1 MRTSVLLG
9 GLVALLLCS
18 SCGNEESSLSN
29 MEKNWYVLE
38 YDPHAGETDMLLYDI
53 YTETGFPIFH
63 NDTLGKQV
71 RYDQGGNAYTYYHVF
86 RPGYSFTATTGS
98 NFRITFM
105 EEEATLQKMA
115 EALRDYVL
123 KPYFQV
129 EAPNFQGKYGP
140 HGILLVDS
148 LLKGKTL
155 DTLYRDVS
163 GVLVLG
169 DKYVMSERI
178 NNKTVR
184 YAFDELTE
192 EQKKEWGWR
201 LAMFE
206 LDRYLKNTWTDRYQA
221 YQDVTKEP
229 EDRNNNVDCYALG
242 SSFNIKNYNMDVTT
256 PRKYG
261 ELSFLKYDKYSVYM
275 PKPVNDL
282 SDFTR
287 MIYEK
292 TDAEIRAEHAG
303 WEMVLRRYEML
314 VQLLKDCGLTHFIKE
329 NR

>member
-1 MRTSVLLG
+1 M
-9 GLVALLLCS
+9 LLCC

-38 YDPHAGETDMLLYDI
+38 YDPNAGETDMLLYDI

-63 NDTLGKQV
+63 NDTIGEQT

-86 RPGYSFTATTGS
+86 RPGYSFTSSGKS
-98 NFRITFM
+98 NYRFTY
-105 EEEATLQKMA
+105 EQDEASLQAFA
-115 EALRDYVL
+115 ETLRDYAL
-123 KPYFQV
+123 RPYFQV
-129 EAPNFQGKYGP
+129 KAPNFQGKYGP

-148 LLKGKTL
+148 LLKSKTL

-163 GVLVLG
+163 GMLVLG

-184 YAFDELTE
+184 YAFKDLTE
-192 EQKKEWGWR
+192 EQKKEWGWG

-206 LDRYLKNTWTDRYQA
+206 LDRYLKNTWTDQYQA

-229 EDRNNNVDCYALG
+229 ENVEGKVLDCYELG
-242 SSFNIKNYNMDVTT
+242 RSFNIVNYNMDVTE

-261 ELSFLKYDKYSVYM
+261 VLAFLKYDKYSVYM
-275 PKPVNDL
+275 PQPLNDL
-282 SDFTR
+282 SAFVR

-292 TDAEIRAEHAG
+292 TDAEIRAVHAG
-303 WEMVLRRYEML
+303 WEMVLRRYEMML
-314 VQLLKDCGLTHFIKE
+314 QLLKDCGLTHFIKE